1 MPQPC
6 WRQIREVGDGYE
18 ERTQLDPLP
27 GCAGCHFPGGT
38 LQMPFPLRGMGAA
51 SVLSMLG
58 LRSPRTASP
67 WNCSCCP
74 PPLVLAALTPLCI
87 PCSKQ
92 PGPAT
97 PGKAASSPLALPTPS
112 VPLCVSRPAACR
124 SPQAGG
130 GACWRGAASSG
141 CSANRRQQ
149 THCPPAPLVLP
160 WPPCV
165 LQLWKSPA
173 HPSVWS
179 QAAWGLLPRDR
190 GHTWCAPHGH
200 PVSQCWHTQPHAPA
214 HDGMLLQAGTCM
226 MSGDAGPC
234 RRAVWC
240 CFVTSPLK
248 HSCPPPVPRA
258 VCLLLRRAQPGNDPA
273 GMGTVPDFL
282 C

>member
-1 MPQPC
+1 MELLLLPPTPGPHC
-6 WRQIREVGDGYE
+6 P
-18 ERTQLDPLP
+18 DPLMHTPP
-27 GCAGCHFPGGT
+27 GSA
-38 LQMPFPLRGMGAA
+38 
-51 SVLSMLG
+51 
-58 LRSPRTASP
+58 
-67 WNCSCCP
+67 
-74 PPLVLAALTPLCI
+74 
-87 PCSKQ
+87 Q

-112 VPLCVSRPAACR
+112 VPLCVPRPAACH

-130 GACWRGAASSG
+130 GACWRRAASSG

-149 THCPPAPLVLP
+149 THCPPAPPVLQ
-160 WPPCV
+160 WPPRV

-179 QAAWGLLPRDR
+179 RAAWGLLPWDR
-190 GHTWCAPHGH
+190 GHTWCAPHGAGCSGH
-200 PVSQCWHTQPHAPA
+200 PVCQRWHTQPYAPA
-214 HDGMLLQAGTCM
+214 YDGMLLQAGTCM

-240 CFVTSPLK
+240 CSVTSLLK

-273 GMGTVPDFL
+273 GMGTALDFL